1 MNETCD
7 HTSLPTHNEDGQ
19 MPHPKKS
26 DSRAFFVFSWV
37 FVFAMLAFIFF
48 MSARS
53 GEALDTASGIITIVR
68 NWLLAASNALFGHPV
83 DVSPVGHFTEFFL
96 LGIALTNALR
106 LRLPLARS
114 AAYATLIASLYGV
127 SDELHQIFV
136 PGRSCD
142 PMDWLVDTLA
152 ALIASI
158 VFTALLHMHQKRK
171 NSRVCS
177 NNNSL

>member
-1 MNETCD
+1 MKKLTD
-7 HTSLPTHNEDGQ
+7 RAHSPHHPLSDPAYQPTKDR
-19 MPHPKKS
+19 
-26 DSRAFFVFSWV
+26 SRTFLVLSWV
-37 FVFAMLAFIFF
+37 FVVVMLAFIFF

-53 GEALDTASGIITIVR
+53 GEALDTASGIITIIR
-68 NWLLAASNALFGHPV
+68 NWLLAASSAIFGHPV

-106 LRLPLARS
+106 LSIPPAR
-114 AAYATLIASLYGV
+114 AAACATLFASLYGV
-127 SDELHQIFV
+127 TDEFHQIFV

-158 VFTALLHMHQKRK
+158 VFTALLHAHQKRK
-171 NSRVCS
+171 NSQLRS
-177 NNNSL
+177 DNNSL